1 MRLKIMMSSRIRGL
15 FFVLAIAIF
24 ASLGFSLIG
33 CGTATISPEQ
43 TASANVAIQRPD
55 KIVVYDFAVSA
66 ENVTENQGPLQK
78 AYRAVAEDQ
87 DQQSASRLAT
97 GQKAAHDLSEDLVKQ
112 LQDLGF
118 NAENLPIGTA
128 PGGNALVI
136 NGQFLSA
143 DEGNRARRLIIGFGA
158 GASKLETQV
167 TVSNVTAGGT
177 LNQLLS
183 FQTYADSGKMPGA
196 AVTMGAGAAAQGAS
210 AATTAAGAATGAA
223 KTYGSMLSTLAD
235 KTSKQ
240 INAYLSQYF
249 ASQGWISPDQA
260 QQAKLAESGQ

>member
-1 MRLKIMMSSRIRGL
+1 
-15 FFVLAIAIF
+15 
-24 ASLGFSLIG
+24 LIG
-33 CGTATISPEQ
+33 CGTATITPQQ
-43 TASANVAIQRPD
+43 TASPSAVIQRPD

-87 DQQSASRLAT
+87 DQQSASRLAS

-118 NAENLPIGTA
+118 NAENLPAGAA

-136 NGQFLSA
+136 NGKFLSA

-210 AATTAAGAATGAA
+210 AATGAA

-260 QQAKLAESGQ
+260 QQAKLAETDP

>member
-1 MRLKIMMSSRIRGL
+1 MMSSRIPGL

-24 ASLGFSLIG
+24 APLGFSLIG
-33 CGTATISPEQ
+33 CGTATISPGQ
-43 TASANVAIQRPD
+43 TASPNVAIQRPD
-55 KIVVYDFAVSA
+55 RIVVYDFAVSA

-87 DQQSASRLAT
+87 DQQMASRLAS

-118 NAENLPIGTA
+118 NAENLPAGA
-128 PGGNALVI
+128 AAGGNALII

-210 AATTAAGAATGAA
+210 AATAAAGAATGAA

-260 QQAKLAESGQ
+260 QQAKLAESDQ